1 MPDISFLYSMHV
13 SYMRRHS
20 YVKYAFFKLQLITFY
35 FATRNVEGNVVSQIN
50 GTDVRVAKHQEVVM
64 LLITPGNE
72 IVLDVRHDPPPTGLR
87 VGGATSLYN
96 ASGILRLRK
105 VITEQLAFIIDI
117 YST

>member
-1 MPDISFLYSMHV
+1 MCLYRVSCLIYNFYILCKV
-13 SYMRRHS
+13 SYMRRHF

-35 FATRNVEGNVVSQIN
+35 FATENVEDNFVVQIN

-87 VGGATSLYN
+87 VGGTTS
-96 ASGILRLRK
+96 S
-105 VITEQLAFIIDI
+105 
-117 YST
+117 YSER